1 MSLFPKGGDDPRSNG
16 TISRM
21 YDFYNAA
28 IMINQSFFNEGLV
41 DTRFYSGDASV
52 FEALY
57 AQYPT
62 ARRNRFNFNRIRR
75 IINLVSGQQ
84 RRNRKSTIVIP
95 VENGSSE
102 TADQFTKIFMWL
114 ASQEGVL
121 ETVSDAFEGSLITGM
136 NLLQVWLDYREDPI
150 SGNIRVD
157 NCSYNSFVIDPYF
170 KKADLSDCNGLWK
183 RSFLTKKEV
192 ISLCPDFEQEIIAM
206 PVQDIRDGKFMNMP
220 EGYNNNMKNL
230 IMYDEF
236 YYRDY
241 RQVKMLVDGKT
252 GATLEWNSDN
262 EEALRQYL
270 QMYPRVS
277 VVKTT
282 IPTTRLSI
290 VVNGRVF
297 YDGPNPLG
305 IDKYPFVPVWAYY
318 HPEMPEMSLR
328 IQGMTRGLRDS
339 QYLYTQRRI
348 TEMDLITSQATSGW
362 IYKENTLVD
371 PKAVHEQIGQG
382 RAICV
387 KHDANLAD
395 IQQIPPPQ
403 IPPSMFQLSELLA
416 REIMEVSG
424 VNEEN
429 LGAAD
434 DSKAGILAML
444 RQGAGLT
451 TLQGLFDQLDRSQ
464 KLLGKLFIDIIQK
477 NFVPAKVAL
486 ILGKEPSPEFFN
498 KAFGKYDAM
507 VEDGI
512 NTSTQKQQQLA
523 ILLHLKELG
532 IPVPNSTLIDA
543 TTVQNKKQLMD
554 ALDAEQQQAAQ
565 SQQMQEQM
573 AMQEAQ
579 SRIQLA
585 QARATADQGLGVER
599 LSRVEENEAMAV
611 ERRAA
616 AVRDEDA
623 ATLNL
628 VKALKEIDTIDI
640 QHLEKLVG
648 MMGIIKQQEMAS
660 QQQEN
665 PSKVVSNKGAQ

>member
-114 ASQEGVL
+114 ANQEGVL

-170 KKADLSDCNGLWK
+170 KKPDLSDCNGLWK

-282 IPTTRLSI
+282 IPTTRVSI

-297 YDGPNPLG
+297 ADTPNPLG
-305 IDKYPFVPVWAYY
+305 IDKYPFIPFWAYY

-328 IQGMTRGLRDS
+328 IQGMVRGLRDS

-362 IYKENTLVD
+362 IYKENSLVD

-512 NTSTQKQQQLA
+512 NTTTQKQQQLA
-523 ILLHLKELG
+523 VLLYLKELG

-648 MMGIIKQQEMAS
+648 MMGIIKQQEAAS

>member
-362 IYKENTLVD
+362 IYKENSLVD

-512 NTSTQKQQQLA
+512 NTTTQKQQQLA
-523 ILLHLKELG
+523 VLLYLKELG

-648 MMGIIKQQEMAS
+648 MMGIIKQQEAAS

>member
-114 ASQEGVL
+114 ANQEGVL
-121 ETVSDAFEGSLITGM
+121 ETVSEAFEGSLITGM

-170 KKADLSDCNGLWK
+170 KKPDLSDCNGLWK

-192 ISLCPDFEQEIIAM
+192 ISLCPDFEQEILAM

-252 GATLEWNSDN
+252 GATLEWNSEN

-362 IYKENTLVD
+362 IYKENSLVD

-416 REIMEVSG
+416 REIMEISG

-477 NFVPAKVAL
+477 NFVPAKIAL
-486 ILGKEPSPEFFN
+486 ILGKEPAPEFFN

-523 ILLHLKELG
+523 VLLYLKELG
-532 IPVPNSTLIDA
+532 IPVPNSVLIDA

-648 MMGIIKQQEMAS
+648 MMGIIKQQEAAS

-665 PSKVVSNKGAQ
+665 QSNVIPNKGA